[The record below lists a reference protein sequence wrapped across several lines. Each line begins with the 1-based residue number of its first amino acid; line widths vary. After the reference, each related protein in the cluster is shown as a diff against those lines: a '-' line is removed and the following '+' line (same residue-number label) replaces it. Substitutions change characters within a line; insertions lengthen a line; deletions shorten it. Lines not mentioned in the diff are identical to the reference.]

1 MSEKQF
7 RSKIYW
13 VTFCFSIF
21 VVWVHSSNWELFLG
35 QPGMEEKAQAVR
47 GVEYFFGERL
57 GQMAVPGFFL
67 VSAYLFYR
75 NFAMDRLISKWRSR
89 IFSIAV
95 PYVLW
100 NLLYYGGYVLGSRI
114 PGLGT
119 ILNRGPVPVDLKT
132 VVSAAFFYLY
142 NPVFWYLFQLIL
154 LILLAPVL
162 YFLLRKKGGA
172 VLFLLFLAFS
182 IFKGWRLGALN
193 TDALFY
199 YSLGAWAALHREKQG
214 AFAERGLGREWMA
227 PGVFLAAWTLA
238 VWQLSRP
245 GGILYN
251 NPFAT
256 VTFRLA
262 MAAGTWAVVSFLPL
276 GEAKEFMKHNFFLY
290 AIHFAGVRLINKAGA
305 LIFPGSAAAALAFF
319 LLMPF
324 VMTSVS
330 RAAGCMLQKTVP
342 GIYRILS
349 GGR

>member
-1 MSEKQF
+1 MSENQF
-7 RSKIYW
+7 RSKVYW

-21 VVWVHSSNWELFLG
+21 VVWVHSANWELFLG
-35 QPGMEEKAQAVR
+35 QPGMEAEAQAVR

-75 NFAMDRLISKWRSR
+75 NFAMNRLASKWRSR
-89 IFSIAV
+89 FFSIGV
-95 PYVLW
+95 PYVIW
-100 NLLYYGGYVLGSRI
+100 NLLYYAGYVLGSRI

-119 ILNRGPVPVDLKT
+119 ILNRGPVPADWKT
-132 VVSAAFFYLY
+132 VFFAAFFYLY

-154 LILLAPVL
+154 LILLAPAL
-162 YFLLRKKGGA
+162 YLLLQKNGTA

-182 IFKGWRLGALN
+182 IFKGWRLGPLN

-199 YSLGAWAALHREKQG
+199 YSLGAWTALHREKWG
-214 AFAERGLGREWMA
+214 AFAERGFGREWIA
-227 PGVFLAAWTLA
+227 PGVFLAVWALA
-238 VWQLSRP
+238 VWQFSRP
-245 GGILYN
+245 GGFLYQ

-256 VTFRLA
+256 VTFRLV

-276 GEAKEFMKHNFFLY
+276 GEAREFMKHNFFLY
-290 AIHFAGVRLINKAGA
+290 AIHFAGVRFMNKAGA
-305 LIFPGSAAAALAFF
+305 MVFSGSVAAALTFF

-324 VMTSVS
+324 VMTAVS
-330 RAAGCMLQKTVP
+330 RAAGSVLQKRVP